1 MTAPAPVDAVLLIR
15 ATMWRGDGI
24 PPVPFLRGEPPPLAD
39 DACPTHT
46 AGCVK
51 ASPNPSKSPETA
63 SPSSM

>member
-51 ASPNPSKSPETA
+51 ASPN
-63 SPSSM
+63 